1 VPQSFVHLHADLERA
16 CRETVVLTTTERL
29 RRNLSLAFNEQRR
42 AAGERAWQTPRIRT
56 LDGYLASGYQRRRL
70 DEPDLPDL
78 LSDEAE
84 FELFRLTAP
93 DGCERLVPLAQEAWT
108 LCHHWQIDL
117 TSENLG
123 LTENGRIFL
132 DWAERIRRRLHAE
145 HALTRA
151 ELPGLD
157 IPSSGVGLPDKALT
171 CVAFEQIPSA
181 YQRWLEGLEAAGTSV
196 ASLTPEPFDGGVAE
210 RTSFASSAQE
220 LSAAAQWA
228 RELLSADPDGV
239 HIGIVIPDLA
249 SRYEAVVRQF
259 NAEFD
264 PLLEEGTD
272 ALVDI
277 GGGMPLGQ
285 QPVWQAASRWLH
297 LCFDELPVEDALTC
311 FASPFLNLPA
321 LEGPSADSPVLV
333 TLPDLV
339 RMTDVRETRD
349 VREVHDSL
357 PSATS
362 KPLGEWL
369 RLFLHLLDQVGWTGR
384 HTGSVQYQAFT
395 ELGNRIGSLANTFD
409 TRPQSARAA
418 LGVLERYLSN
428 IVFAPERSPAPIQI
442 MGYLETTGLSFSHL
456 WVTGLD
462 DQSWPQPLRLN
473 PFVPASTQRRVG
485 IPRSTPVLETAFA
498 RDRLNHWQASS
509 AHLIVSH
516 ARDSGESV
524 LRPSPLIRAF
534 SEVAHLTHPGTRGHP
549 GFLHRHGQLETVE
562 DVTGL
567 PSPAGTHRGGTGR
580 IRNQALCPFRG
591 YAIHRLG
598 LEEARPPHGLPDAL
612 DRGVLAHEALHR
624 LYESMKTANRRPE
637 DLDRLDFQTAADQ
650 ALERHYRRF
659 PTPLKTRERERLI
672 DLLTAWNAV
681 ESTGFSD
688 AIDALEATLETEFDG
703 VGLRLRID
711 RIDSLGDAQ
720 IVIDYKTGRIGS
732 RLNQER
738 LVEPQLPL
746 YALCN
751 DQVEGVLYAEVNE
764 LRPRLKGI
772 SEHTI
777 EGAALDPPA
786 GGSWESQIDAWRS
799 QLAELTGE
807 IRAGYAAVAPYDD
820 RACQNCHL
828 SQFCRVDLDIEQVG
842 EPEV

>member
-1 VPQSFVHLHADLERA
+1 MPQAFVHLHPDLERA

-56 LDGYLASGYQRRRL
+56 LDGYLASVYQRHQI
-70 DEPDLPDL
+70 DQPGLPEL
-78 LSDEAE
+78 LTDEAE

-93 DGCERLVPLAQEAWT
+93 ADCERLVPLAREAWT
-108 LCHHWQIDL
+108 LCQHWQIDL

-123 LTENGRIFL
+123 TTENGRIFL
-132 DWAERIRRRLHAE
+132 DWTERIRRRLHTRNT
-145 HALTRA
+145 LTRA

-157 IPSSGVGLPDKALT
+157 IPSSGASPPDAALT
-171 CVAFEQIPSA
+171 CLAFEHIPTS
-181 YQRWLEGLEAAGTSV
+181 YQRWLDRLAAAGASV
-196 ASLTPEPFDGGVAE
+196 AALTTEALPGGVAE
-210 RTSFASSAQE
+210 KTSFATSAQE
-220 LSAAAQWA
+220 LTAAAQWS
-228 RELLSADPDGV
+228 RDLLASDPEGV

-264 PLLEEGTD
+264 PLLEDGTD
-272 ALVDI
+272 ALVDV
-277 GGGMPLGQ
+277 GGGTPLGQ
-285 QPVWQAASRWLH
+285 QPVWQAASRWLN
-297 LCFDELPVEDALTC
+297 LCFDELPVEDALAC
-311 FASPFLNLPA
+311 FASPFLNLPT
-321 LEGPSADSPVLV
+321 LDSPSADAPPLV
-333 TLPDLV
+333 ALSDLV
-339 RMTDVRETRD
+339 RLTDRADLRGL
-349 VREVHDSL
+349 RDSL
-357 PSATS
+357 PTLTPQ
-362 KPLGEWL
+362 PLGEWM
-369 RLFLHLLDQVGWTGR
+369 RSFLQLLDQVGWTGR

-395 ELGNRIGSLANTFD
+395 ELGNRITGLANTFD

-442 MGYLETTGLSFSHL
+442 MGYLETTGLTFSHL

-462 DQSWPQPLRLN
+462 DQSWPQPLHLN
-473 PFVPASTQRRVG
+473 PFVPAVTQRRVG
-485 IPRSTPVLETAFA
+485 IPRSTPALETTFA

-509 AHLIVSH
+509 AHLMVSH
-516 ARDSGESV
+516 ARDSGESA

-534 SEVAHLTHPGTRGHP
+534 PEVSHLTHPGTRAHP
-549 GFLHRHGQLETVE
+549 GFVHRHGQLETLE
-562 DVTGL
+562 DITGL
-567 PSPAGTHRGGTGR
+567 PSPAGAHRGGTGR

-637 DLDRLDFQTAADQ
+637 DLDSLDFQTAADQ
-650 ALERHYRRF
+650 AIERHYRRF
-659 PTPLKTRERERLI
+659 PTPLKTRERERLV
-672 DLLTAWNAV
+672 DLLAAWNSV

-688 AIDALEATLETEFDG
+688 AIDALEATLETDFDG

-711 RIDSLGDAQ
+711 RIDNLGDAQ
-720 IVIDYKTGRIGS
+720 IVIDYKTGRIDG

-751 DQVEGVLYAEVNE
+751 EQIEGVLYAEVNE

-772 SEHTI
+772 SEHAI
-777 EGAALDPPA
+777 EGAAMEPPA

-799 QLAELTGE
+799 QLAELTRE
-807 IRAGYAAVAPYDD
+807 IREGHAAVSPYDD

-828 SQFCRVDLDIEQVG
+828 SQFCRIDLDIEQVG
-842 EPEV
+842 DSEV